1 MATKMK
7 TRASAAKRFQVT
19 SGGRVKF
26 KHAKMRHI
34 LAKKASK
41 VKRRLRRAGLLNIT
55 DSRNLRVLV
64 PYK

>member
-7 TRASAAKRFQVT
+7 TRASAAKRFKVT
-19 SGGRVKF
+19 GGGRIKF
-26 KHAKMRHI
+26 KHSKMRHI

-41 VKRRLRRAGLLNIT
+41 MKRRLRRPGVLNAT
-55 DSRNLRVLV
+55 NSRNLRVLV

>member
-19 SGGRVKF
+19 GGGRVKY

-41 VKRRLRRAGLLNIT
+41 VKRRLRKAGVLNAT
-55 DSRNLRVLV
+55 DSRNLRALI

>member
-7 TRASAAKRFQVT
+7 TRASAAKRFRVT
-19 SGGRVKF
+19 AGGGVKF
-26 KHAKMRHI
+26 RRTKMRHI
-34 LAKKASK
+34 LAKKSAG
-41 VKRRLRRAGLLNIT
+41 VKRRLRKPGLLNAT